1 MDTEIQFEIGHFNI
15 HQLNEILRLFNKINY
30 DDIKKE
36 FDNYTVSYG
45 KSKIKLYFNLFKLYH
60 DKIKEILNRVINENK
75 IFITNNEYNELRL
88 LIQYTNL
95 SIINPVIIGLVKF
108 YFYNFSFDIIYILQ
122 KKLIKNSSAF
132 KGLSIQIGNYGNY
145 TIKKY
150 LIDFE
155 SQLEITEEK
164 MPKYSYEYQKLLDLN
179 KNIKFDDTT
188 SNYYFNSE
196 FVRHIDAIDENEI
209 KSLDEIKINVIKNDE
224 ILKDISNSINT
235 VFDKKVSRE
244 KYANI
249 ITEIL
254 KSTDEIQQME
264 LYKNLNEYLKLFG
277 NKQELDKLNYKYKH
291 QIGFLKIKD
300 DLLHVINFLVNKS
313 SEIPEDKQEI
323 KLTFNF
329 LVKILSEEFLNEDIK
344 EVSISKNLV
353 NILFLIDE
361 LKSLIKLDEIE
372 IIIKSIYELTD
383 FFIDYVNNNYD
394 IIVKDKNPI
403 PTYDKIVANDLTG
416 LIQFGGNNYGY
427 KKMLKKY
434 K

>member
-1 MDTEIQFEIGHFNI
+1 
-15 HQLNEILRLFNKINY
+15 
-30 DDIKKE
+30 
-36 FDNYTVSYG
+36 
-45 KSKIKLYFNLFKLYH
+45 
-60 DKIKEILNRVINENK
+60 
-75 IFITNNEYNELRL
+75 
-88 LIQYTNL
+88 
-95 SIINPVIIGLVKF
+95 
-108 YFYNFSFDIIYILQ
+108 
-122 KKLIKNSSAF
+122 
-132 KGLSIQIGNYGNY
+132 
-145 TIKKY
+145 
-150 LIDFE
+150 
-155 SQLEITEEK
+155 

-196 FVRHIDAIDENEI
+196 FLRHIDAIDENEM

-244 KYANI
+244 KYANT

-277 NKQELDKLNYKYKH
+277 NKEELDKLNHKYKY

-313 SEIPEDKQEI
+313 SEIPEDKEEI
-323 KLTFNF
+323 KLIFNF
-329 LVKILSEEFLNEDIK
+329 LVKILSEEFLKEDIK
-344 EVSISKNLV
+344 EVSISRNLV
-353 NILFLIDE
+353 NILFLIEE
-361 LKSLIKLDEIE
+361 LKNLIKLEEIE

-383 FFIDYVNNNYD
+383 FFIEYVNINYD
-394 IIVKDKNPI
+394 IIIKDKNPI
-403 PTYDKIVANDLTG
+403 PTYDKIVEKDLTG
-416 LIQFGGNNYGY
+416 LIQLGGNSYGY
-427 KKMLKKY
+427 KKILKKY